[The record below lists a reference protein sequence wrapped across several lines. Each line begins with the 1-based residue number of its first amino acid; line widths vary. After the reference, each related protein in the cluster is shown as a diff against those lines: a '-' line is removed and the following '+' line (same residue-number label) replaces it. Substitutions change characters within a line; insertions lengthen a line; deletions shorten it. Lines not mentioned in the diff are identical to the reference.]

1 MTKMGEKLD
10 GISVIWDLVV
20 KALLAELKKQWKDA
34 AAFWA
39 IAKKLGAV
47 TDLSTEAGWKLV
59 AADIEWC
66 AFRGT
71 PTEEKVAPF
80 LRKKKLISE

>member
-1 MTKMGEKLD
+1 MSKIGDKLLGVSGIWEQIVKM
-10 GISVIWDLVV
+10 
-20 KALLAELKKQWKDA
+20 LLAELKKQWKDA
-34 AAFWA
+34 ALFWA

-71 PTEEKVAPF
+71 PTEEKIAPF
-80 LRKKKLISE
+80 LRRKKLIA